1 MTLSEITEH
10 LRERASKR
18 QALNGKVLFDLGKG
32 SYLHLDGTKKNAVS
46 NEKLTADCTITISQT
61 DFVKLIKGELNPT
74 LAFWSGKMQISG
86 SYILAMQMQGVFL

>member
-18 QALNGKVLFDLGKG
+18 SALGGKVLFDFGKG
-32 SYLHLDGTKKNAVS
+32 SYLHLDGTRKNAIS
-46 NEKLTADCTITISQT
+46 NEKLPADCTITISQS
-61 DFVKLIKGELNPT
+61 DFVRLIKGELNPT

-86 SYILAMQMQGVFL
+86 SYLLAMQMQGIFL

>member
-18 QALNGKVLFDLGKG
+18 AALSGKVLFDFGKG
-32 SYLHLDGTKKNAVS
+32 AYLHLDGTQKNTVG
-46 NEKLTADCTITISQT
+46 NEKLPADCTITISQT

-86 SYILAMQMQGVFL
+86 NYLLAMQMQGIFL